1 MGLNP
6 HIDQYS
12 LSSDMN
18 PAYTVSPGFKLLPD
32 FSRPF
37 SNYKVTP
44 HYLQIASHHPA
55 SQHLLQKPSHLPI
68 QQHAA
73 RQLYRPH
80 PLRLLS
86 LRCFLLWQS
95 AKGHRS
101 IQGRILGCSRKDVR
115 ELKLRIS
122 AELHHTRLQDNS
134 GPDQADC
141 QCLPG
146 AQEHGQ

>member
-1 MGLNP
+1 MLLMGLNP
-6 HIDQYS
+6 HIDHYS

-18 PAYTVSPGFKLLPD
+18 PAYTVSPGFKLLPN
-32 FSRPF
+32 FSWPF
-37 SNYKVTP
+37 NNYKVTL
-44 HYLQIASHHPA
+44 HYLQIASHHP
-55 SQHLLQKPSHLPI
+55 LQKLIYFPI

-73 RQLYRPH
+73 CQLYRPH

-122 AELHHTRLQDNS
+122 AELHHTRLQDNP

-141 QCLPG
+141 ECLPG